1 MAPLRIT
8 ALALLLLGSGA
19 MAEETGSGGTITSYG
34 ISTFGDLKYPSDF
47 KHFDYADPD
56 AAQGGTMVFRGTGAS
71 QTFDSLNPFILKGEP
86 AQGLGLLYDSLLT
99 GSLDEPDSAYGLVA
113 SALEYPPDRSWVT
126 FTMRPEATFSDGQP
140 ITAEDVVFTVDV
152 LREKGSPTYQM
163 VLKDIAKVEA
173 LDPTHVKFTFRED
186 APKRD
191 LPGLAGGLS
200 ILPKHYYDTVDFAE
214 FDDRAAGRLRSVR
227 RRGGRSR
234 QVDQV
239 LQEPRL
245 LGKRSSGGRRHDELR
260 LHHLSVLRR
269 QQCGLRSLQGRRCLV
284 PAGIFFCPLGHRLQ
298 LSGRGQGVGEA

>member
-214 FDDRAAGRLRSVR
+214 STIVPPVGSGQFVVAAVDPGKSIKYCRTPTTGQKIFRRSSAR
-227 RRGGRSR
+227 RTSTASPISTTATTMRPSKPSRSAMSCSSRNFLLPSGPPATTFRPWTRGG
-234 QVDQV
+234 
-239 LQEPRL
+239 
-245 LGKRSSGGRRHDELR
+245 
-260 LHHLSVLRR
+260 
-269 QQCGLRSLQGRRCLV
+269 
-284 PAGIFFCPLGHRLQ
+284 
-298 LSGRGQGVGEA
+298 

>member
-214 FDDRAAGRLRSVR
+214 FGRSCRRSAPVSSSSR
-227 RRGGRSR
+227 RSIPASRSSTARTPTTGQKIFRRSSARRTSTASPISTTATTMRPSKPSRSAMSCSSRNFLLPSGPPATTFRPWTRGG
-234 QVDQV
+234 
-239 LQEPRL
+239 
-245 LGKRSSGGRRHDELR
+245 
-260 LHHLSVLRR
+260 
-269 QQCGLRSLQGRRCLV
+269 
-284 PAGIFFCPLGHRLQ
+284 
-298 LSGRGQGVGEA
+298 